1 MFASVHVAGS
11 RRSRSLSG
19 DQFSKDF
26 LSLARYFSPRLEMV
40 DARTVVLDVTGLRGM
55 WGSPRAFGAA
65 VQRKAIEQGI
75 HCRVALAATRIAAV
89 LSAYGRTDVLT
100 VIKPG
105 REATAIATLPLDIL
119 ARVANFGLQGNAA
132 TPVEVRNRNVSRM
145 IKIFQRWGLAT
156 LGDLAALPR
165 DALFSRFGTEGV
177 MWQKCACGEESQP
190 LVPTPE
196 NRLFEV
202 ALDLEWPVE
211 GFEPL
216 ASGLR
221 PMLESLVLQLSRE
234 GAAAAVLTVRLWL
247 VTRVW
252 YTRTLQLPAP
262 ICDSRMLCTL
272 LVLDLKSH
280 PPPAGIDRV
289 VVTVIPAPTRITQFS
304 LFEKAIPS
312 IEQLSTLLARL
323 KILMGSER
331 CGTPVLSET
340 HHPNAFD
347 VGPFDP
353 TMSSAIHLEVAEQT
367 GPIAISRRFH
377 LPLVA
382 QVTVDCGCPVLVSA
396 SGGIGRRSVERCA
409 GPWRS
414 SGHWWEQTQS
424 VDQELSTG
432 YWSRDEWDVELDD
445 GSVYCIYRD
454 RTHGEWFVAG
464 FLD

>member
-11 RRSRSLSG
+11 LRSRSLSG
-19 DQFSKDF
+19 DQPSKDL

-145 IKIFQRWGLAT
+145 INIFKRWGLAT

-221 PMLESLVLQLSRE
+221 PMQL
-234 GAAAAVLTVRLWL
+234 
-247 VTRVW
+247 
-252 YTRTLQLPAP
+252 
-262 ICDSRMLCTL
+262 
-272 LVLDLKSH
+272 
-280 PPPAGIDRV
+280 
-289 VVTVIPAPTRITQFS
+289 F
-304 LFEKAIPS
+304 
-312 IEQLSTLLARL
+312 
-323 KILMGSER
+323 
-331 CGTPVLSET
+331 
-340 HHPNAFD
+340 
-347 VGPFDP
+347 
-353 TMSSAIHLEVAEQT
+353 
-367 GPIAISRRFH
+367 
-377 LPLVA
+377 
-382 QVTVDCGCPVLVSA
+382 
-396 SGGIGRRSVERCA
+396 
-409 GPWRS
+409 
-414 SGHWWEQTQS
+414 
-424 VDQELSTG
+424 
-432 YWSRDEWDVELDD
+432 
-445 GSVYCIYRD
+445 
-454 RTHGEWFVAG
+454 
-464 FLD
+464 